1 MPTSKPGSP
10 SATTATLTPRRA
22 KLLPSALPPLRVCAP
37 RRRESCS
44 TSCCACASGAASTRS
59 GRRWRST
66 SAVTWSIPPCGG
78 AGWTYSTTPSPPS
91 TCWRFSTGASSSGP
105 SCSSRASC
113 RPSLNRP
120 PPQRGQRPTI
130 SPCCAPISR
139 SAPRPNSPRSG
150 SVRRGRTPSCL
161 CRSWSA
167 CSKPVADPCSA
178 PMSAHTPAPCGA
190 SSVPSIPPSSVTP
203 SLLRHSALL
212 ETLDKLRF
220 ALSRDT
226 IALLVAESGCGKS
239 TTLALFAKSLDAGSY
254 HVLATSLTTVGPF
267 GLISHLA
274 ALSGLRPCRFK
285 GDTAATFIAHLRGL
299 PKRTVLLVDEA
310 HMMPDASLEDLRL
323 LTACDFDRRSPFALF
338 LVRHLKAAGA
348 KKNLFEP
355 DAIAALFQH
364 TRGVPRLV
372 QNVALA
378 AMLVSMETEK
388 KIVDVAAVQQAVADL
403 EAA

>member
-1 MPTSKPGSP
+1 MNLEEHFGLAQPPFPKA
-10 SATTATLTPRRA
+10 AT
-22 KLLPSALPPLRVCAP
+22 
-37 RRRESCS
+37 E
-44 TSCCACASGAASTRS
+44 
-59 GRRWRST
+59 
-66 SAVTWSIPPCGG
+66 
-78 AGWTYSTTPSPPS
+78 
-91 TCWRFSTGASSSGP
+91 
-105 SCSSRASC
+105 
-113 RPSLNRP
+113 
-120 PPQRGQRPTI
+120 
-130 SPCCAPISR
+130 
-139 SAPRPNSPRSG
+139 
-150 SVRRGRTPSCL
+150 
-161 CRSWSA
+161 
-167 CSKPVADPCSA
+167 
-178 PMSAHTPAPCGA
+178 
-190 SSVPSIPPSSVTP
+190 P

-239 TTLALFAKSLDAGSY
+239 TTLAL
-254 HVLATSLTTVGPF
+254 LATSLTTVGPF

-323 LTACDFDRRSPFALF
+323 LTACDFDRRSPFALVLVGQPLLRERLNEPQHYSLAQRIGVRLRLRPLSESEMPLF
-338 LVRHLKAAGA
+338 LDRHLKAAGA

>member
-1 MPTSKPGSP
+1 MNLEEHFGLAQPPFPKA
-10 SATTATLTPRRA
+10 AT
-22 KLLPSALPPLRVCAP
+22 
-37 RRRESCS
+37 E
-44 TSCCACASGAASTRS
+44 
-59 GRRWRST
+59 
-66 SAVTWSIPPCGG
+66 
-78 AGWTYSTTPSPPS
+78 
-91 TCWRFSTGASSSGP
+91 
-105 SCSSRASC
+105 
-113 RPSLNRP
+113 
-120 PPQRGQRPTI
+120 
-130 SPCCAPISR
+130 
-139 SAPRPNSPRSG
+139 
-150 SVRRGRTPSCL
+150 
-161 CRSWSA
+161 
-167 CSKPVADPCSA
+167 
-178 PMSAHTPAPCGA
+178 
-190 SSVPSIPPSSVTP
+190 P
-203 SLLRHSALL
+203 SLLRHS
-212 ETLDKLRF
+212 
-220 ALSRDT
+220 
-226 IALLVAESGCGKS
+226 ALLVAESGCGKS

-323 LTACDFDRRSPFALF
+323 LTACDFDRRSPFALVLVGQPLLRERLNEPQHYSLAQRIGVRLRLRPLSESEMPLF
-338 LVRHLKAAGA
+338 LDRHLKAAGA